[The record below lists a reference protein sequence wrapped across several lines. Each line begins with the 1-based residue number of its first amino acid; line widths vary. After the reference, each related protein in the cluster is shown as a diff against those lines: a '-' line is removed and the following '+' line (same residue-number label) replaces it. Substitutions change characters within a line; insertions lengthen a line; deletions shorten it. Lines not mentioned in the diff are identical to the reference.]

1 MEKKAKSTGSA
12 VKKGLPLSH
21 GVGRRKKAVARVF
34 ARRGNGKIVVNGKDY
49 TNYFDTE
56 LMRLDAA
63 TPMRVVSASSN
74 YDFEVNV
81 LGGGLYAQAG
91 AVKLGISRALVA
103 MDESLRAAMR
113 QSRLLTVDSRVKERK
128 KYGQKSARAKFQF
141 VKR

>member
-1 MEKKAKSTGSA
+1 MERKVKSAAPA

-34 ARRGNGKIVVNGKDY
+34 MRRGNGKIVVNGKDY
-49 TNYFDTE
+49 ASYFDTE
-56 LMRLDAA
+56 VMRLDAA
-63 TPMRVVSASSN
+63 TPMRVVPASTN

-81 LGGGLYAQAG
+81 TGGGLYAQAG
-91 AVKLGISRALVA
+91 ATKLGISRAFVE
-103 MDESLRAAMR
+103 MDENLRAVLR
-113 QSRLLTVDSRVKERK
+113 QMRLLTVDSRVKERK